1 MQFTI
6 TPEGLLPVT
15 FCWRAE
21 LKYLGLKTF
30 FFFFILR
37 TIPQISLPFLL
48 PFKTQL
54 TMAPVLHLN
63 EKAPKDIILV
73 HKYTKSSL
81 PVDASSKD
89 VTLEVSN
96 LICTENH
103 HVLTLSPL

>member
-1 MQFTI
+1 
-6 TPEGLLPVT
+6 
-15 FCWRAE
+15 
-21 LKYLGLKTF
+21 
-30 FFFFILR
+30 
-37 TIPQISLPFLL
+37 
-48 PFKTQL
+48 
-54 TMAPVLHLN
+54 MAPVLHLN